1 MSKETVTNS
10 SEVDIFAHKPIQKS
24 VLQTIKTV
32 YKPIAPVEQSDLE
45 FLIPDDLDTYIDLDI
60 KLYNRRKIVSGDGK
74 YLDTTDFFSLK

>member
-1 MSKETVTNS
+1 MSKETVSIS
-10 SEVDIFAHKPIQKS
+10 SEFDVFAHKPIQKS

-74 YLDTTDFFSLK
+74 DLDAKE